1 MIEECKRLEKVPL
14 AAISSNL
21 CLLRFFPQKLVDADK
36 NLAMSTDALA
46 AATQSRQELQDHLNE
61 ADVNGKI
68 QKGCNVAVKDTK
80 LDACLCLASSLVYEQ
95 DPELGAALT
104 ELNALAAG
112 STAFTKDSSLSGRF
126 LASKLLSSPF
136 EDAEEEGRD
145 ATPSPPEDIAA
156 YLKTLDLNAT
166 VSEAMTSCLKSGPGD
181 VCLKIAAALCGAG
194 TKVALPEKLVRAMQ
208 QAAST
213 EGDAA
218 HGIIRD
224 ALRAYAVVAPPP
236 AEEPASTGE
245 AEAEAEAAPEP
256 EAPAEAEAEAPA
268 EAAAEGEAPAEEAPA
283 E

>member
-1 MIEECKRLEKVPL
+1 
-14 AAISSNL
+14 
-21 CLLRFFPQKLVDADK
+21 
-36 NLAMSTDALA
+36 MSTDALGS
-46 AATQSRQELQDHLNE
+46 ATQSRQELQDHLNE

-95 DPELGAALT
+95 DPELGTALK
-104 ELNALAAG
+104 ELNELAAG
-112 STAFTKDSSLSGRF
+112 GTAFTKDSSLSGRF

-156 YLKTLDLNAT
+156 YLKTLDLNVM
-166 VSEAMTSCLKSGPGD
+166 VSEAMTSCIKTGPGD

-208 QAAST
+208 QAASA

-218 HGIIRD
+218 HGIVRD

-245 AEAEAEAAPEP
+245 AEAAPE
-256 EAPAEAEAEAPA
+256 AGAEAEAPA
-268 EAAAEGEAPAEEAPA
+268 EAAAGGEAAAEGEAEAEEAA
-283 E
+283 AG

>member
-1 MIEECKRLEKVPL
+1 
-14 AAISSNL
+14 
-21 CLLRFFPQKLVDADK
+21 
-36 NLAMSTDALA
+36 MSTDALKA
-46 AATQSRQELQDHLNE
+46 ASQARQEVQDLLD
-61 ADVNGKI
+61 AAGVNGKI
-68 QKGCNVAVKDTK
+68 QKGCSDAVKDTK
-80 LDACLCLASSLVYEQ
+80 LDACLCIASSLVYEQ

-245 AEAEAEAAPEP
+245 AEAAPE
-256 EAPAEAEAEAPA
+256 AEAEAEAPA
-268 EAAAEGEAPAEEAPA
+268 EAPAEGEAAAEGEAPAEEAPA